1 MAEKN
6 TYRMAYNVELIS
18 MMDALARE
26 MEVTQRRWDS
36 QCRPLNYPAIAG

>member
-18 MMDALARE
+18 MMEAIARE
-26 MEVTQRRWDS
+26 MEVTQRRWHS
-36 QCRPLNYPAIAG
+36 QCRSLNYLAIAG